1 LQNRPP
7 ILRRDDLTSA
17 EPAAGAS
24 APGKPQPHG
33 SAVRDSSSA
42 AKVELEVVAATGFA
56 APAVLAG
63 LLTDGGGSVG
73 VGTAVGVA
81 AGQITG
87 VVGAGDVA
95 VDADVVAAAV
105 VAADVAVLV
114 LVVGRL
120 LVVVD

>member
-24 APGKPQPHG
+24 APGKPQPHE

-56 APAVLAG
+56 APAELAG
-63 LLTDGGGSVG
+63 LLTEGGGSVG

-95 VDADVVAAAV
+95 VDAAV
-105 VAADVAVLV
+105 LAADVAVLV